1 MMQTYEDGFFSA
13 QIINA
18 RCIERGVGHWYWD
31 YLQNLLIGKCFDE
44 MFI

>member
-18 RCIERGVGHWYWD
+18 RCIERGVGALVLGLFTESSYR
-31 YLQNLLIGKCFDE
+31 
-44 MFI
+44 

>member
-1 MMQTYEDGFFSA
+1 MMQTYEDGVFLA

-18 RCIERGVGHWYWD
+18 RCIERGVGHFD